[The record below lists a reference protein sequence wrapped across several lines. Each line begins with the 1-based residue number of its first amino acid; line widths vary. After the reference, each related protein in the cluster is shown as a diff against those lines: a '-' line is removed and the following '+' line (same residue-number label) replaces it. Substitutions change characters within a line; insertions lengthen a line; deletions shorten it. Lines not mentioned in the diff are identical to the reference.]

1 MFFQVLSLTI
11 ILLCSVIPWRLIVK
25 ASQVSVTFSSGR
37 RVALIGQQR
46 VGWRVVARSEV
57 LLLGVRVEEISQAGS
72 VCGSCEEGRKEFFLQ
87 QKSGCKVRKCC

>member
-37 RVALIGQQR
+37 VALIGQQR
-46 VGWRVVARSEV
+46 VAWRVVVRSEV
-57 LLLGVRVEEISQAGS
+57 LLLGVRVEEISKTGVVL
-72 VCGSCEEGRKEFFLQ
+72 VCGYY
-87 QKSGCKVRKCC
+87 